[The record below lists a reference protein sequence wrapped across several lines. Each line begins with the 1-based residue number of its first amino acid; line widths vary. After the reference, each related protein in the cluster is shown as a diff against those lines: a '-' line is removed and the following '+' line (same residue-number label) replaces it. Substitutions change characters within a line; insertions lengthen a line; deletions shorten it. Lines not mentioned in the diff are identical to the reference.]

1 MARLREQGLTGQGI
15 KIRDLDTGV
24 DGRHPALKQA
34 IGALRFSNLRWRN
47 AAGRIRHLLQ
57 LRPLRPR
64 YDRSPIASN
73 SEWNPVKRNR
83 LLHVLCLPAMT
94 AASLSLHPI
103 RVQNAERQLPGPL
116 TSWFAEYE
124 TALAMV
130 VADERLEQRFSSRV
144 RSIPSQSQVLY
155 STYSFVQL
163 LDDDL
168 WLGIR
173 EVKSID
179 GIRLP
184 AETPTLVELLQAPTI
199 ERARELAW
207 RNARR
212 NFGPPRTT
220 NVPTLPLEFLR
231 PRNRE
236 RFLYQKQR
244 AARDG
249 QVHIT
254 FTEVQRPTLLRSPDG
269 TVEFLSSGSFWI
281 DASSG
286 VMRRAMIEARPANSD
301 RTEWSL
307 EVKLRQDRSID
318 LFVPYEANER
328 FLTADGNGQGRARY
342 SNFKKFGTTAKIRP
356 F

>member
-1 MARLREQGLTGQGI
+1 M
-15 KIRDLDTGV
+15 KV
-24 DGRHPALKQA
+24 
-34 IGALRFSNLRWRN
+34 
-47 AAGRIRHLLQ
+47 
-57 LRPLRPR
+57 
-64 YDRSPIASN
+64 
-73 SEWNPVKRNR
+73 NR
-83 LLHVLCLPAMT
+83 LLSVVCLLAMT
-94 AASLSLHPI
+94 AARPSLHPV
-103 RVQNAERQLPGPL
+103 RAQNAERQLPGPL
-116 TSWFAEYE
+116 TAWFADYE
-124 TALAMV
+124 TALAMI

-163 LDDDL
+163 LDNDL

-236 RFLYQKQR
+236 RFVYQSEP

-249 QVHIT
+249 LVHIT
-254 FTEVQRPTLLRSPDG
+254 FTEVERPTLLRSPDG
-269 TVEFLSSGSFWI
+269 TVELLSSGSFWAEA
-281 DASSG
+281 ASG
-286 VMRRAMIEARPANSD
+286 GLRRAIIEARPAGSD
-301 RTEWSL
+301 TTEWSL
-307 EVKLRQDRSID
+307 EVKLRKERSID

-328 FLTADGNGQGRARY
+328 FLMAEGNGEGRAKY
-342 SNFKKFGTTAKIRP
+342 SNFKKFETTAKIRP

>member
-1 MARLREQGLTGQGI
+1 MQ
-15 KIRDLDTGV
+15 
-24 DGRHPALKQA
+24 RH
-34 IGALRFSNLRWRN
+34 
-47 AAGRIRHLLQ
+47 
-57 LRPLRPR
+57 
-64 YDRSPIASN
+64 
-73 SEWNPVKRNR
+73 R
-83 LLHVLCLPAMT
+83 LLEGFCLLVIT
-94 AASLSLHPI
+94 AASPSLHPV
-103 RVQNAERQLPGPL
+103 RDQSAERQLPRPL
-116 TSWFAEYE
+116 TSWFADYE

-184 AETPTLVELLQAPTI
+184 AETPTLVELLQAPTM
-199 ERARELAW
+199 ERARALAW

-220 NVPTLPLEFLR
+220 NAPTLPLEFLR

-236 RFLYQKQR
+236 RFLYQTEP

-249 QVHIT
+249 QVRIS
-254 FTEVQRPTLLRSPDG
+254 FREVHRPTLLRSPDG
-269 TVEFLSSGSFWI
+269 TVDFLSSGSFWV

-286 VMRRAMIEARPANSD
+286 VMRRATIEARPADSD